1 MGSEKTNASL
11 EEITKKLLA
20 LGLTKDQ
27 MQDLIGVL
35 ALSNNRLIKIENIFI
50 EWAVKLENKILKIYR
65 NCSKTKQIINKN
77 SLLLCCE

>member
-50 EWAVKLENKILKIYR
+50 EWAVKLGLR
-65 NCSKTKQIINKN
+65 
-77 SLLLCCE
+77 